1 MYFLTNSCNKSRH
14 DYFFPFQCSV
24 HFFASHLNE
33 HKVFHFW
40 NSPVKAGYHLLFFL
54 LLFCFWWLHLTCWFF
69 STHAF
74 LKHQKYNFVHSLS
87 IGIHSFPG
95 WLVVV
100 DNSRTLMLRC
110 NKKLMVFFAFLTFYR
125 IIIRNAILYVT
136 MYDCG
141 VPCVTT
147 VEFFCGKALPKPIAL
162 PSCHESSLV
171 FKRDMWW
178 WLWQRVMKGLELDS
192 KHTQFEHSCLLFMWL
207 EFFYVTTELSWKFD
221 HLCLWSSVRALFC
234 LSTFHL
240 FFIFVSYDNLGR
252 KVASCNGRFFL
263 VCLARGKNVSR
274 KRHFNNLHLEVM
286 I

>member
-1 MYFLTNSCNKSRH
+1 MII
-14 DYFFPFQCSV
+14 FFPSSAVFI
-24 HFFASHLNE
+24 FFASHLNE

-192 KHTQFEHSCLLFMWL
+192 QAHTIWTFLPA
-207 EFFYVTTELSWKFD
+207 FYVTGVFLCD
-221 HLCLWSSVRALFC
+221 HWTLLEIWSS
-234 LSTFHL
+234 LSVVLCSGT
-240 FFIFVSYDNLGR
+240 
-252 KVASCNGRFFL
+252 FFL
-263 VCLARGKNVSR
+263 S
-274 KRHFNNLHLEVM
+274 FNISFVFYICFFLW
-286 I
+286 